1 MVCESHTTEQYIV
14 FDPWKDREKER
25 EKVKEFDWSRY
36 PEEAEAAWCEFNYS
50 GNREPVYDVILDAAK
65 KAGDPGKLFR
75 VMLFALTVAYPK
87 KQ

>member
-1 MVCESHTTEQYIV
+1 MFNVSIKRTLY
-14 FDPWKDREKER
+14 FLDPGKKGRKDTKM
-25 EKVKEFDWSRY
+25 KKFDWSRY

-65 KAGDPGKLFR
+65 KAGDPGSLFR

-87 KQ
+87 K